1 MSVSVEEFLQSY
13 GVETDFLEHGD
24 WEKHKC
30 ISKHP
35 SKKSGKMVY
44 AYKSSG
50 FSKKI
55 SENIIENYS
64 NGKVP
69 DEYNPKFGTYD
80 YPGEGKR
87 YTYKGMLLSGNY
99 EEARRAAWAYDIAQS
114 QSRVEAIK
122 ERDRELNSV
131 TGRINNAKNWIKEQA
146 GNVSDWASDTVDNGR
161 NFVSDL
167 LESAADKIRPKKK

>member
-1 MSVSVEEFLQSY
+1 MSISVEKFFQSC
-13 GVETDFLEHGD
+13 GVGANSLEHGD
-24 WEKHKC
+24 WKKHKY

-44 AYKSSG
+44 VYKSSG
-50 FSKKI
+50 PSKKI
-55 SENIIENYS
+55 SESVIENNA

-69 DEYNPKFGTYD
+69 DDYNPDFGTYD

-99 EEARRAAWAYDIAQS
+99 EEARRAAYAYDIAQS
-114 QSRVEAIK
+114 QSRVNAIK
-122 ERDRELNSV
+122 DRELNSV

-146 GNVSDWASDTVDNGR
+146 DNVPDWASDTVDNGR
-161 NFVSDL
+161 NFVADL
-167 LESAADKIRPKKK
+167 FEGAADKIRPKKK